1 MKRVLTL
8 FLLLFAGA
16 TTVRVVLGEVFSPK
30 NPSARAVLV
39 PAKGKVL
46 AAYYFIVGKVRCSTC
61 LTMEAYS
68 REAVKKRLGKE
79 ARAGKVLFAV
89 VDTEEPRFHHYKK
102 DFELPSTSLVL
113 AEYVKGK
120 LKRFK
125 NLNRI
130 WRLVRD
136 KKAFLD
142 YVEKEARSFLGDTE

>member
-1 MKRVLTL
+1 MKRALTL

-16 TTVRVVLGEVFSPK
+16 TVVRVVVGEIASGGRK
-30 NPSARAVLV
+30 GAEALQI
-39 PAKGKVL
+39 PAEGKVL

-68 REAVKKRLGKE
+68 REAVRERLGSE
-79 ARAGKVLFAV
+79 AAAGKVLFAV
-89 VDTEEPRFHHYKK
+89 VDTENPRFHHYKK
-102 DFELPSTSLVL
+102 DFKLPSTSLVL
-113 AEYVKGK
+113 AEYEQGK
-120 LKRFK
+120 LKRYK

-142 YVEKEARSFLGDTE
+142 YVEKEARTLLGDVQ